1 MSVDTAIGDRKRG
14 HAAPVHEERRER
26 RQDRHDCCS
35 RTALCLA
42 PRVLDAMPDK
52 EIMALKEL
60 TEIKGVGPT
69 ALRTLLVR
77 MRLPDVFVG
86 GDSLV
91 HKWMNEGELRH
102 RRRQDGRSD

>member
-1 MSVDTAIGDRKRG
+1 MLRQYMKSGESGGKIDTIVAVARLFASP
-14 HAAPVHEERRER
+14 HVP
-26 RQDRHDCCS
+26 
-35 RTALCLA
+35 
-42 PRVLDAMPDK
+42 VLDAMPDK